1 MYPGQGVAF
10 RAMSRLAEM
19 MRSKALGLYE
29 SNFACF
35 ALVHPESSLWGSSA
49 SAQGLDASN
58 APTVELSFLEV
69 GDGGLNMAQATA
81 SEYWIRIGTGSLTA
95 FPSFLGLCDF
105 FRALCRCTTTICM
118 TCLMAHARQ
127 APR

>member
-35 ALVHPESSLWGSSA
+35 ALVTTVGRTLRAASGEALLLLRVSMHQMRQQWSSA
-49 SAQGLDASN
+49 SWRWAM
-58 APTVELSFLEV
+58 EV
-69 GDGGLNMAQATA
+69 
-81 SEYWIRIGTGSLTA
+81 
-95 FPSFLGLCDF
+95 
-105 FRALCRCTTTICM
+105 
-118 TCLMAHARQ
+118 
-127 APR
+127 